1 MYFMHLSVKVV
12 SRFGLPINIGIN
24 TNATLRRCVM
34 VILGIAWIGA
44 YPGETHAQDPNQQP
58 VSTLIEKI
66 QSDSYASREI
76 AYQLLLSR
84 PDEAIAPIE
93 AALSKVD
100 HDAANRL
107 IRLLGTWATRPDS
120 GKGIQAWEAL
130 QRLSSG
136 GVTSNSQLAR
146 YHSTAIAL
154 EQSEV
159 ASKKLKGLSAFI
171 GTEMIQVVTAAK
183 YDLCILRIDDTFRG
197 TAEDLLATRWLLEPV
212 LVRLDGKRID
222 RSWLEK
228 IVDMPNVKTVQLK
241 HTSLTAQDLLLL
253 SRMKTLDTLEILYM
267 PLDDSAIETIGTLPI
282 WGSLRI
288 FGTQISPASLPK
300 LESLLEGTQVVFGL
314 GGFLGIQSNAMTLE
328 VSQVTPGSGADKG
341 GMTVGDR
348 ILSIDGK
355 LLQNFE
361 QLRKELAKSPAGGR
375 VNIEVRRYK
384 REIVE
389 DRMTVVPV
397 DVMLPI
403 ILGEQ

>member
-1 MYFMHLSVKVV
+1 MYSMNLSIEAVSGFLLSITTRCP
-12 SRFGLPINIGIN
+12 SRFCSKPL
-24 TNATLRRCVM
+24 
-34 VILGIAWIGA
+34 LGIVWIA
-44 YPGETHAQDPNQQP
+44 CFSHCLILADDLNLQS
-58 VSTLIEKI
+58 VSSLIEKI

-84 PDEAIAPIE
+84 PDEAIQPIE
-93 AALSKVD
+93 DSLPKVD
-100 HDAANRL
+100 HDAATRL
-107 IRLLGTWATRPDS
+107 IRLLGAWATRPDS
-120 GKGIQAWEAL
+120 GNGIQAWEAL
-130 QRLSSG
+130 ERLSAG

-146 YHSTAIAL
+146 YVSTAIAL

-197 TAEDLLATRWLLEPV
+197 NADDLLATRWLLDPV

-222 RSWLEK
+222 RKWLEK
-228 IVDMPNVKTVQLK
+228 IIDMPNVKTVQLK
-241 HTSLTAQDLLLL
+241 HTSLTAEDLQLLGQ
-253 SRMKTLDTLEILYM
+253 MKTLDTLEILYM
-267 PLDDSAIETIGTLPI
+267 PLDDSSVESLGTLPI

-288 FGTQISPASLPK
+288 FGTEISPSALPR

-341 GMTVGDR
+341 GMMVGDR

-361 QLRKELAKSPAGGR
+361 QLRKELGKSPAGGR
-375 VNIEVRRYK
+375 VTIEVRRDK

-389 DRMTVVPV
+389 GRMTVVPV

-403 ILGEQ
+403 TLGEQ